1 MSLGLYILEGHEVRQ
16 VDDDILEWGR
26 WLEAHKDECRVAF
39 DTIYDVGVSTV
50 FLGSDRRLSGDGPPL
65 LFETTVFGG
74 PLDGYTDRYST
85 WEEAEAGH
93 KAIVEHVKYPPIE
106 VLKND
111 HGDL

>member
-1 MSLGLYILEGHEVRQ
+1 MSLGLYILEGHEVREI
-16 VDDDILEWGR
+16 DEILEWGR
-26 WLEAHKDECRVAF
+26 WLENHKDECRVAF

-74 PLDGYTDRYST
+74 PLDLYTNRYST

-93 KAIVEHVKYPPIE
+93 KEIVEYVKYPPVE
-106 VLKND
+106 AAKGEDDD
-111 HGDL
+111 H